1 LNPGQAEPTQVD
13 ALPSTGPN
21 AEQIHYWNRQLGPK
35 WVALAPLLDGQNAPP
50 GLIAIDRARIA
61 RGESILDVG
70 CGCGET
76 ALQLA
81 ERVGPTGSVTGID
94 VAAVMLE
101 SARRRAAGFENVRF
115 LNADAQTAPLPAA
128 RFDLVYSRFGMTF
141 FADPEA
147 AFANLRASL
156 KPGGRLVFVCWQ
168 ELARNPWLLV
178 PSQAAA
184 AHVPMPA
191 PSPPDEPGP
200 FSFSDPAR
208 VRQILAGAG
217 FAEIAVDPLQYGL
230 TVGGGV
236 SLDQAV
242 GLMLEIGP
250 TGAALRASREV
261 RSTVAGALRGALAP
275 LETEGGVRMDAA
287 VWIATASK

>member
-1 LNPGQAEPTQVD
+1 LNPTQVD

-21 AEQIHYWNRQLGPK
+21 AEQIRYWSRQLGPK

-61 RGESILDVG
+61 RGDSILDVG

-76 ALQLA
+76 AIRLA

-101 SARRRAAGFENVRF
+101 SARRRAAGFDNVRF

-147 AFANLRASL
+147 AFANLRSSL
-156 KPGGRLVFVCWQ
+156 KPGGRLAFVCWQ
-168 ELARNPWLLV
+168 ELASNPWLLV
-178 PSQAAA
+178 PSRVAA

-191 PSPPDEPGP
+191 PSPPDQPGP

-208 VRQILAGAG
+208 VRRILADAG
-217 FAEIAVDPLQYGL
+217 FAQIAVDPLQYEL

-250 TGAALRASREV
+250 TGAALREASREV
-261 RSTVAGALRGALAP
+261 RSTVAGALRVALAP
-275 LETEGGVRMDAA
+275 FEREHGVCMDAA
-287 VWIATASK
+287 VWIATASR